1 MKENG
6 NFGFIKR
13 MRNTHKILF
22 LLIILI
28 LSNCKNLDEKL
39 FWINEVETNNN
50 DFLFM
55 AESTNVLPITDSL
68 TYYLTK
74 KEVFAAEKVVFKNFG
89 EIYGNEKFKVNILL
103 RIGSKK
109 GRNYKF
115 IIRTYGENFKIID
128 SYELAEWNE
137 EDKRFCFG
145 SIDKKLIITKN
156 CKNSKEKDVKQIAN
170 DGRIIAT
177 SYHGRK

>member
-1 MKENG
+1 VKENG
-6 NFGFIKR
+6 NSGFIKR
-13 MRNTHKILF
+13 MKNIQKILF
-22 LLIILI
+22 LLMILI
-28 LSNCKNLDEKL
+28 LYNCKISDGKL
-39 FWINEVETNNN
+39 FWINETETNNN

-89 EIYGNEKFKVNILL
+89 KIYENENFKVNVLL
-103 RIGSKK
+103 RIGSQT
-109 GRNYKF
+109 GRDYKF
-115 IIRTYGENFKIID
+115 IIRTFGKNSKIID

-137 EDKRFCFG
+137 QDKRFCFG
-145 SIDKKLIITKN
+145 SIDKKLIITKS
-156 CKNSKEKDVKQIAN
+156 CKNSNEKDVKKIAN